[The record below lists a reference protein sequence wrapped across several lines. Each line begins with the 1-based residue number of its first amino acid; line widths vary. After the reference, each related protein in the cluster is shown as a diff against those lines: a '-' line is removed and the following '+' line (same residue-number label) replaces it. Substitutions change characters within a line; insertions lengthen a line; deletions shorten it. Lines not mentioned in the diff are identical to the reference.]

1 MVKNKTILKIMIIKQ
16 SSKLINKHR
25 LKIQIITPNDFVN
38 DFVKNILMKIY
49 FIQFKILIFIK

>member
-49 FIQFKILIFIK
+49 FI